1 MLDVQVSKHNSGMKT
16 CFFFFFTV
24 LAVYIERTRVADGP
38 IGKADKKLSVTGGA
52 IMSSQG
58 QDEDN
63 IIIMF

>member
-1 MLDVQVSKHNSGMKT
+1 MSKCLNTTAAWKHV
-16 CFFFFFTV
+16 FFFFTV